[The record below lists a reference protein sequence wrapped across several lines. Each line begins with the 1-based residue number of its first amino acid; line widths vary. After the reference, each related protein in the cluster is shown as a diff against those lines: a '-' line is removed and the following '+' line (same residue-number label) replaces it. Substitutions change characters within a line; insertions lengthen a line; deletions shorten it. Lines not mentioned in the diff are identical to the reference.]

1 MFQKLILTRITLWI
15 LRLHETLEILLNKSN
30 SSSLMM
36 FSGMVVEELTDL
48 PELGPDLFAGL
59 IVPIEI

>member
-1 MFQKLILTRITLWI
+1 
-15 LRLHETLEILLNKSN
+15 
-30 SSSLMM
+30 MM

-59 IVPIEI
+59 IVPIEILVYTRVSAV